1 MSNLRTCW
9 YLYLLNSYNALR
21 LKIVFQFIVHW
32 LVGVKIYFESNLLSR
47 KVTFQFLFNSNIA
60 WMSHNLQM
68 GRKTYFFL
76 RRRKSKLATRQ
87 RAKKS
92 ITKKSINQTTTKN
105 PIHKE
110 KHLTTKQQTAN
121 NCKTTKIIEKKTPL
135 KILCNQP
142 STKPEPILM
151 VLVHCAVFRT
161 F

>member
-1 MSNLRTCW
+1 MDES
-9 YLYLLNSYNALR
+9 
-21 LKIVFQFIVHW
+21 QFAN
-32 LVGVKIYFESNLLSR
+32 GKE
-47 KVTFQFLFNSNIA
+47 NI
-60 WMSHNLQM
+60 
-68 GRKTYFFL
+68 FFL

-121 NCKTTKIIEKKTPL
+121 NCKTTKIIEKKNPL

-151 VLVHCAVFRT
+151 VLVQYLYSILTIHSVIRLLQNHYMLRIEICLKNFFCLSLSLHCWSI
-161 F
+161 

>member
-1 MSNLRTCW
+1 
-9 YLYLLNSYNALR
+9 
-21 LKIVFQFIVHW
+21 
-32 LVGVKIYFESNLLSR
+32 
-47 KVTFQFLFNSNIA
+47 
-60 WMSHNLQM
+60 MSHNLQI

-92 ITKKSINQTTTKN
+92 ITMKSSNQTTTKN

-121 NCKTTKIIEKKTPL
+121 NCKTKKIIEKKNPL

-151 VLVHCAVFRT
+151 VLVQYFEHFDYSLCDKIIAKSLHASNRNMSQKLFLSVSQPSLLVYSI
-161 F
+161 